1 MHYATDSLARAA
13 RTEHDTVR
21 TAAAA
26 RRLYVTTRSLPE
38 TYDVRRPYANAPRYR
53 VADALA
59 AYADTAEVSQVAL
72 HSAAY
77 AAAAVDAPSWVL
89 SAADQA
95 TAGLVV
101 APRGRLEQHLL
112 DLGVRDAELLRKG
125 VDLDDT
131 GTAGSGSG
139 APRWTFSLPPS
150 AVEAVPELDTAE
162 EPAAVARPARP
173 ELATAEEVAA
183 DEPAE
188 VARPAEAAAD
198 EPEIDGGLEIGL
210 D

>member
-1 MHYATDSLARAA
+1 
-13 RTEHDTVR
+13 
-21 TAAAA
+21 
-26 RRLYVTTRSLPE
+26 
-38 TYDVRRPYANAPRYR
+38 
-53 VADALA
+53 
-59 AYADTAEVSQVAL
+59 L

-125 VDLDDT
+125 VDLDEMAQQVVAQAHR
-131 GTAGSGSG
+131 AGL
-139 APRWTFSLPPS
+139 SLPPS

-162 EPAAVARPARP
+162 EAAAVARPAGP
-173 ELATAEEVAA
+173 ELDTAEEVAA

-198 EPEIDGGLEIGL
+198 VPEIDGGLEIGL